1 MNVLTVIPR
10 IILKTV
16 TAIYSD
22 SFRVKGSKFIG
33 SLFPATSASQFDDVL
48 NDVVSAHPTATHHC
62 YAWRIGLDSIEEF
75 AQDDGEPPGTAG
87 QPILNQLK
95 SAGLVNS
102 GLIVVRYY
110 GGTNL
115 GKGGLID
122 AYGHT
127 AELCIANASLKTVIA
142 TQLYKVR
149 YTYNQQNL
157 IEKWKNQ
164 YQLIEKESEYL
175 ENVTLILACPTET
188 SANFLN
194 DLQNSNHLITF
205 FEELGNGFELR

>member
-1 MNVLTVIPR
+1 
-10 IILKTV
+10 
-16 TAIYSD
+16 
-22 SFRVKGSKFIG
+22 VKGSKFIG
-33 SLFPATSASQFDDVL
+33 FLFPCSSAGQFDEVL
-48 NDVVSAHPTATHHC
+48 KDVVSAHPTATHHC
-62 YAWRIGLDSIEEF
+62 YAWRIGLEPIEEF

-95 SAGLVNS
+95 SAGLSNS

-127 AELCIANASLKTVIA
+127 ADLCIAKASLKTVRA
-142 TQLYKVR
+142 TKLYKVQ

-157 IEKWKNQ
+157 IEKWKND
-164 YQLIEKESEYL
+164 YQLIEKEAEYL
-175 ENVTLILACPTET
+175 EKVTLILACPVET
-188 SANFLN
+188 SSNFLN
-194 DLQNSNHLITF
+194 SLQNSLHLITF